1 MKSSSSA
8 PSRRALTWWFG
19 LMLLG
24 GLTFGLNADR
34 RPFGND
40 MLAHPLIVFF
50 ALTAAGLLVLRA
62 ALRRPVP
69 EILPER
75 MLVAGCA
82 IGVIAYLAGNWLAAN
97 FFQAAMLT
105 PHQG

>member
-1 MKSSSSA
+1 MSNASA

-24 GLTFGLNADR
+24 GLAFGLNANR

-40 MLAHPLIVFF
+40 MLAHPLVVFF
-50 ALTAAGLLVLRA
+50 ALVAVGLLLLRTG
-62 ALRRPVP
+62 LRRPVP

-75 MLVAGCA
+75 ILIVGC
-82 IGVIAYLAGNWLAAN
+82 IVGVIAYLAGNWFAAKIL
-97 FFQAAMLT
+97 QAAMLT
-105 PHQG
+105 VHQG

>member
-1 MKSSSSA
+1 M

-24 GLTFGLNADR
+24 GFAFGLNADR

-50 ALTAAGLLVLRA
+50 ALVAAGLLVLRA

-75 MLVAGCA
+75 ILLAGCA
-82 IGVIAYLAGNWLAAN
+82 IGIVAYLAGNWIGAN
-97 FFQAAMLT
+97 ILRLAMLT

>member
-1 MKSSSSA
+1 VNNASA
-8 PSRRALTWWFG
+8 PSRRALTWWLG

-24 GLTFGLNADR
+24 GLAFGLNADR

-50 ALTAAGLLVLRA
+50 ALTAVGLLLLRV

-75 MLVAGCA
+75 ILIFGCVVGVA
-82 IGVIAYLAGNWLAAN
+82 AYLAGNWLAAKVLM
-97 FFQAAMLT
+97 AAMLT
-105 PHQG
+105 VHQG

>member
-1 MKSSSSA
+1 VSGSPA

-24 GLTFGLNADR
+24 GLAFGLTADR

-50 ALTAAGLLVLRA
+50 ALVAAGLLVLRA

-69 EILPER
+69 EVLPER
-75 MLVAGCA
+75 ILIAGCA
-82 IGVIAYLAGNWLAAN
+82 IGVAAYLAGNWLAAN
-97 FFQAAMLT
+97 VFHASMLT

>member
-1 MKSSSSA
+1 VSSSPA

-24 GLTFGLNADR
+24 GLAFGLNADR

-50 ALTAAGLLVLRA
+50 ALAAAGLLVLRA

-75 MLVAGCA
+75 MLIAGCA
-82 IGVIAYLAGNWLAAN
+82 IGVAAYLTGNWIAAN
-97 FFQAAMLT
+97 IIHAAMLT

>member
-1 MKSSSSA
+1 MKAISSA
-8 PSRRALTWWFG
+8 TSRRALTWWFG

-24 GLTFGLNADR
+24 GLAFGFNSDR
-34 RPFGND
+34 RPFGSD

-50 ALTAAGLLVLRA
+50 ALVAAGLLLLRA

-69 EILPER
+69 EVLPER

-82 IGVIAYLAGNWLAAN
+82 IGIIAYLAGNWLAAK
-97 FFQAAMLT
+97 FLQVAMLT